1 MCPKKYCN
9 GLVQNGR
16 VQAEIDKPLIETPN
30 PDQNGRAR
38 LIWSDKNAE
47 FRTVAPFVSKVA
59 KSSAKMITH
68 LLKGRD
74 ARLLK

>member
-16 VQAEIDKPLIETPN
+16 VQAEIDKALIETPN

-47 FRTVAPFVSKVA
+47 FRTVAPVA
-59 KSSAKMITH
+59 GQLRRCLNSS
-68 LLKGRD
+68 
-74 ARLLK
+74 